1 MNEIN
6 YCRCFI
12 MSELKYVASKNG
24 LKYKIV
30 RFEAGPEGKRAKI
43 NQKAAT
49 VDFTVYPARFEPILE
64 LTKEEIEEISVFTRT
79 METELEAA
87 EVKAFIHRYREGLR
101 AEIIRKATEDRCET
115 IADLVESL
123 KRALVPKETLEA
135 APDHLCFLVEG
146 ETEGNY
152 ISAYARRLGV
162 LKKVSI
168 IKPSGNSPA
177 EMVKEAARILALDEL
192 KGTTLREVWCI
203 FDRDRHPSY
212 QEAFELASRNRRIRL
227 CWSNPCIELWFL
239 MHFIKLPCGL
249 TASVRFPGPTQTQ
262 VIKVSESMEKEI
274 IEQVYYKLFDPEE
287 SLEALMKQ
295 WPSYKKN
302 GLGYVEELHSK
313 LPFAMVQ
320 YQNSEKD
327 PNQIGSCFP
336 ELLKALADIA
346 GKTLEDASEVSAV
359 LSIDNTELLA
369 LEEKIAAAKDKVEKA
384 KTGYLLAKSKRASQN
399 NSKTRMY
406 EDNQAKFLKNAE
418 ARLSYLLELKEKLSA
433 KTTPDE
439 TEKNE

>member
-1 MNEIN
+1 MKKMNS
-6 YCRCFI
+6 CRFFI
-12 MSELKYVASKNG
+12 MSELKYIASKNG

-30 RFEAGPEGKRAKI
+30 RFEAGPEGKRAKV

-49 VDFTVYPARFEPILE
+49 VDFSVYPAKFEPVQE
-64 LTKEEIEEISVFTRT
+64 LTKEEVEELRVFTKT

-87 EVKAFIHRYREGLR
+87 AVKEFILRYREGLR
-101 AEIIRKATEDRCET
+101 AEIISKATEGCPEA
-115 IADLVESL
+115 ISGLVESL
-123 KRALVPKETLEA
+123 EKALPPKGARKAE
-135 APDHLCFLVEG
+135 PDHLCFLVEG

-162 LKKVSI
+162 LNKVSI

-177 EMVKEAARILALDEL
+177 EMVKEAARTLALDEL
-192 KGTTLREVWCI
+192 KGTTLKEIWCV

-212 QEAFELASRNRRIRL
+212 QEAFELASHNRRIRL

-239 MHFIKLPCGL
+239 MHFLKLPCGL

-274 IEQVYYKLFDPEE
+274 IEQIYYKLFDPEK
-287 SLEALMKQ
+287 SLEALLRQ

-320 YQNSEKD
+320 YQSSDKD

-336 ELLKALADIA
+336 ELLNALADIA
-346 GKTLEDASEVSAV
+346 GKTLEDASEVSTI

-369 LEEKIAAAKDKVEKA
+369 LEEKIAAAQNKLEQA
-384 KTGYLLAKSKRASQN
+384 RSGYLLAKSKRASQN
-399 NSKTRMY
+399 NSKTRVY

-433 KTTPDE
+433 KTTPDGPVE
-439 TEKNE
+439 N

>member
-1 MNEIN
+1 MKSIN

-12 MSELKYVASKNG
+12 MSELKYLASKNG

-64 LTKEEIEEISVFTRT
+64 LTKEELEEISAFTRT
-79 METELEAA
+79 METELESA
-87 EVKAFIHRYREGLR
+87 EVKEFILRYREGLSV
-101 AEIIRKATEDRCET
+101 EIISKATGGCPEI
-115 IADLVESL
+115 IADLVKSL

-162 LKKVSI
+162 LNKISI

-192 KGTTLREVWCI
+192 KGTTLREVWCV

-227 CWSNPCIELWFL
+227 CWSNPCIEFWFL
-239 MHFIKLPCGL
+239 MHFLKLPCGL
-249 TASVRFPGPTQTQ
+249 R
-262 VIKVSESMEKEI
+262 
-274 IEQVYYKLFDPEE
+274 KLCKMLD
-287 SLEALMKQ
+287 SSQ
-295 WPSYKKN
+295 WP
-302 GLGYVEELHSK
+302 
-313 LPFAMVQ
+313 
-320 YQNSEKD
+320 
-327 PNQIGSCFP
+327 
-336 ELLKALADIA
+336 
-346 GKTLEDASEVSAV
+346 LE
-359 LSIDNTELLA
+359 T
-369 LEEKIAAAKDKVEKA
+369 
-384 KTGYLLAKSKRASQN
+384 
-399 NSKTRMY
+399 
-406 EDNQAKFLKNAE
+406 
-418 ARLSYLLELKEKLSA
+418 
-433 KTTPDE
+433 
-439 TEKNE
+439 

>member
-1 MNEIN
+1 
-6 YCRCFI
+6 
-12 MSELKYVASKNG
+12 
-24 LKYKIV
+24 
-30 RFEAGPEGKRAKI
+30 
-43 NQKAAT
+43 
-49 VDFTVYPARFEPILE
+49 
-64 LTKEEIEEISVFTRT
+64 

-87 EVKAFIHRYREGLR
+87 EVRGFILRYRDGLR
-101 AEIIRKATEDRCET
+101 AEIISKATEGCPET

-123 KRALVPKETLEA
+123 ERALVPKETLKT

-162 LKKVSI
+162 LNKISI
-168 IKPSGNSPA
+168 IKPTSNSPA
-177 EMVKEAARILALDEL
+177 EMVKEGARIQALDEL
-192 KGTTLREVWCI
+192 KGTTLREVWCV
-203 FDRDRHPSY
+203 FDRDSHPSY
-212 QEAFELASRNRRIRL
+212 QEAFEMASRNKRIRL

-239 MHFIKLPCGL
+239 MHFLKLPCGL
-249 TASVRFPGPTQTQ
+249 AASVRFPGPTLTR

-287 SLEALMKQ
+287 SLATLMKQ

-320 YQNSEKD
+320 YQNSAKD

-346 GKTLEDASEVSAV
+346 GKTLEDASEVSTI
-359 LSIDNTELLA
+359 LDIDNTELLA
-369 LEEKIAAAKDKVEKA
+369 LEEKIAAAQNKVEQA
-384 KTGYLLAKSKRASQN
+384 RAGYLLAKSKRASQN
-399 NSKTRMY
+399 NSKTRVY
-406 EDNQAKFLKNAE
+406 EENQAKFLKNAE
-418 ARLSYLLELKEKLSA
+418 GRLSYLLELKEKHTS
-433 KTTPDE
+433 KTMPGE
-439 TEKNE
+439 PVEHEQQ

>member
-1 MNEIN
+1 
-6 YCRCFI
+6 
-12 MSELKYVASKNG
+12 MSELKYIASKNG

-30 RFEAGPEGKRAKI
+30 RFEAGLEGKRAKI

-49 VDFTVYPARFEPILE
+49 VDFTVYPAKFEPVLK
-64 LTKEEIEEISVFTRT
+64 LTNEETEEISVFTKT

-87 EVKAFIHRYREGLR
+87 EVREFILRYRDGLR
-101 AEIIRKATEDRCET
+101 AEIISKATEGCPET
-115 IADLVESL
+115 IEDLVESL
-123 KRALVPKETLEA
+123 ERALVPKETLKA

-162 LKKVSI
+162 LNKISI
-168 IKPSGNSPA
+168 IKPTSNSPA
-177 EMVKEAARILALDEL
+177 EMVKEGARILALDEL
-192 KGTTLREVWCI
+192 KGTTLREVWCV
-203 FDRDRHPSY
+203 FDRDSHPSY
-212 QEAFELASRNRRIRL
+212 QEAFEMASRNKRIRL

-239 MHFIKLPCGL
+239 MHFLKLPCGL
-249 TASVRFPGPTQTQ
+249 AASVRFPGPTQTR

-287 SLEALMKQ
+287 SLATLMKQ

-320 YQNSEKD
+320 YQNSAKD

-346 GKTLEDASEVSAV
+346 GKTLEDASEVSTI
-359 LSIDNTELLA
+359 LDIDNTELLA
-369 LEEKIAAAKDKVEKA
+369 LEEKIAAAQNKVEQA
-384 KTGYLLAKSKRASQN
+384 RAGYLLAKSKRASQN
-399 NSKTRMY
+399 NSKTRVY
-406 EDNQAKFLKNAE
+406 EENQAKFLKNAE
-418 ARLSYLLELKEKLSA
+418 GRLSYLRELKEKLTS
-433 KTTPDE
+433 KTMPGE
-439 TEKNE
+439 PVEHEQQ

>member
-1 MNEIN
+1 MKSIN

-12 MSELKYVASKNG
+12 MSELKYLASKNG

-64 LTKEEIEEISVFTRT
+64 LTKEELEEISAFTRT
-79 METELEAA
+79 METELESA
-87 EVKAFIHRYREGLR
+87 EVKEFILRYREGLSV
-101 AEIIRKATEDRCET
+101 EIISKATGGCPEI
-115 IADLVESL
+115 IADLVKSL

-162 LKKVSI
+162 LNKISI
-168 IKPSGNSPA
+168 IKPSGNSPT

-192 KGTTLREVWCI
+192 KGTTLREVWCV

-239 MHFIKLPCGL
+239 MHFLKLPCGL

-262 VIKVSESMEKEI
+262 LIKVSESMEKEI
-274 IEQVYYKLFDPEE
+274 IEQVYYKLFNPEE
-287 SLEALMKQ
+287 CLEALMKQ

-320 YQNSEKD
+320 YQNSDKD

-359 LSIDNTELLA
+359 LNIDNTELLA
-369 LEEKIAAAKDKVEKA
+369 IEE
-384 KTGYLLAKSKRASQN
+384 
-399 NSKTRMY
+399 
-406 EDNQAKFLKNAE
+406 
-418 ARLSYLLELKEKLSA
+418 
-433 KTTPDE
+433 
-439 TEKNE
+439 